1 MFRIS
6 AERRKPLLTCS
17 WMLATSACQVCL
29 VYGNAEGGL
38 AVVEA
43 ENRYKGLVI
52 SCSCLRAIL
61 YC

>member
-6 AERRKPLLTCS
+6 AERRKPLLICN
-17 WMLATSACQVCL
+17 WMLATSACEVFL
-29 VYGNAEGGL
+29 VYGNAEEGL
-38 AVVEA
+38 AVAEA

-52 SCSCLRAIL
+52 SCSCRRAIL